1 MVGTGQDTTAAAA
14 TLNAKGLQGGIP
26 ADGHGNQF
34 PDGGAVQGGRPAI
47 PTSDWILSTSMW
59 SNPL

>member
-47 PTSDWILSTSMW
+47 PTSD
-59 SNPL
+59 